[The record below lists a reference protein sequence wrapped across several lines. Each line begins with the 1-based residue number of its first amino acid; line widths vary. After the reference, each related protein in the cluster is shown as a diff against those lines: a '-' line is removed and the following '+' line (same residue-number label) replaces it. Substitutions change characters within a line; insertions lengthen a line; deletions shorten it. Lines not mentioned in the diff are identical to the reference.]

1 MRFLSTLLLALTLAF
16 GAQAQKISY
25 TIPKDYRKVI
35 SPADYKLVV
44 DSAVAVVRRRYP
56 VASVQDGTIT
66 LQAGQPGVTAFNLHN
81 LLTKCAA
88 EPDKAQWPGL
98 IRHHFTSL
106 FSSFDEQR
114 KIDPRNFESV
124 RPYLSLRLYPVASL
138 AQRGGAANL
147 LTRTDLEGTATV
159 LMLDL
164 PGAFT
169 AVPKTMFAEWHQE
182 PAAVFA
188 LAQANVNKH
197 EVLKDTKPVES
208 GDVKLTVHF
217 LAEDNYA
224 ASYALDL
231 ATNAPEFVGEW
242 GSVVAIPNKGLA
254 SICQISR
261 AKPLD
266 FVQYIQGTKAII
278 ERFYQEHEQPV
289 SPAFYWYYQG
299 KFTRIVVT
307 TNKDGSANVV
317 APLGLGA
324 LMTAK

>member
-1 MRFLSTLLLALTLAF
+1 MRFLYFVGLVCAFALEAR
-16 GAQAQKISY
+16 AQQVSY
-25 TIPKDYRKVI
+25 TVPKDYRQLI
-35 SPADYKLVV
+35 SKPDYHLLV
-44 DSAVAVVRRRYP
+44 DSAVAAVARRYP
-56 VASVQDGTIT
+56 VAAVHDGTIE
-66 LQAGQPGVTAFNLHN
+66 LRAGQPGVTAFNLHN

-114 KIDPRNFESV
+114 KIDPRSFESV
-124 RPYLSLRLYPVASL
+124 RPYLSLRVYPEASL

-169 AVPKTMFAEWHQE
+169 AVPKTMFAEWHQA

-188 LAQANVNKH
+188 LAQANVNQH
-197 EVLKDTKPVES
+197 AVARTTKELEAGPS
-208 GDVKLTVHF
+208 KLTVSF
-217 LAEDNYA
+217 LAEENYA

-231 ATNAPEFVGEW
+231 AANAPELVGEW

-261 AKPLD
+261 AHPVD
-266 FVQYIQGTKAII
+266 FVQYIQGTRTII
-278 ERFYQEHEQPV
+278 ERFYQQHEQPV

-299 KFTRIVVT
+299 RFTRIIVT
-307 TNKDGSANVV
+307 TNPDGSANVI
-317 APLGLGA
+317 APLGLSA